1 MSKEMPM
8 KTLRRFAIVLVA
20 LVAVPLFAAGTNL
33 VDDVLR
39 MYKSGVPE
47 DAIIQF
53 VQKSNAR
60 FDVTA
65 DDLIALSD
73 AKVPRTII
81 KAVLD
86 EADVRNDRHDVRDV
100 RGNDGESRT
109 TVVVERP
116 YFGYYGG
123 WYDPWYYD
131 NYWYGWGPRLGV
143 SFLFGRS
150 YWGGYSYR
158 GYGYRGYGGYHG
170 GYHGGSHGGNH
181 GGHSGG
187 SHGGGHHGHH

>member
-1 MSKEMPM
+1 M
-8 KTLRRFAIVLVA
+8 KTLRLLAIALVA
-20 LVAVPLFAAGTNL
+20 LVAVPLFATTTTNANVNV
-33 VDDVLR
+33 VDDVIR

-53 VQKSNAR
+53 VQKSNTR

-100 RGNDGESRT
+100 RGNDSRT

-116 YFGYYGG
+116 YFGYWGG

-131 NYWYGWGPRLGV
+131 PYWYGYGYGPRLGLSV
-143 SFLFGRS
+143 TFGRS

-170 GYHGGSHGGNH
+170 GSHGGSHGGHSGGGH
-181 GGHSGG
+181 GGH
-187 SHGGGHHGHH
+187 GHH